1 MLGEGGR
8 GAQLPLA
15 GLPLLSNRQRP
26 AQSSLR
32 LAFPAQR
39 QEDLALQT
47 IQFSFKKPLSGM
59 RGNRN
64 MLRAWWKRDL
74 RGSVTYIQAPLHV
87 HVGHHGRARIRRIP
101 QITRLAG
108 TPRKDKGPA
117 PDRGGQ
123 ICRAVPPGK
132 YEALPQRAR
141 RPKAAHYLC

>member
-59 RGNRN
+59 RGKPEHATSLVETRSS
-64 MLRAWWKRDL
+64 RKRH
-74 RGSVTYIQAPLHV
+74 LHSS
-87 HVGHHGRARIRRIP
+87 A
-101 QITRLAG
+101 ASCS
-108 TPRKDKGPA
+108 
-117 PDRGGQ
+117 
-123 ICRAVPPGK
+123 CRASRTSANSTNSANHSIGTDT
-132 YEALPQRAR
+132 
-141 RPKAAHYLC
+141 PKRSKCRT